1 MNAVIIKASVSPKG
15 EELIRKLHNM
25 PVELAEAIKKGMNS
39 AGETSLTEI
48 RGSRFTGKG
57 PFPPSQHKL
66 SQITGNLYSSLRWKP
81 ANAVTELPLITVTGA
96 MTSPLVYFRV
106 HELGYEGS
114 QSIGAFSRRPSGK
127 GNKPRAKRSVSVSG
141 HNRLMRIPARAP
153 MQTGVREHLDEFTK
167 DIGIQLRAL
176 WETKI

>member
-1 MNAVIIKASVSPKG
+1 MNAVIVKVSVSPEG
-15 EELIRKLHNM
+15 QALISKLHNM
-25 PVELAEAIKKGMNS
+25 PTELAEAIKRGMDT
-39 AGETSLTEI
+39 AGKFSLEDI
-48 RGSRFTGKG
+48 KSQRFTGKG
-57 PFPPSQHKL
+57 PFPTSQHRL
-66 SQITGNLYSSLRWKP
+66 GQRTGNLYESLRWQP
-81 ANAVTELPLITVTGA
+81 ATAITELPVITVSGA

-106 HELGYEGS
+106 HELGYEGT

-127 GNKPRAKRSVSVSG
+127 GNKPRTKRSVSVSG

-176 WETKI
+176 WETV